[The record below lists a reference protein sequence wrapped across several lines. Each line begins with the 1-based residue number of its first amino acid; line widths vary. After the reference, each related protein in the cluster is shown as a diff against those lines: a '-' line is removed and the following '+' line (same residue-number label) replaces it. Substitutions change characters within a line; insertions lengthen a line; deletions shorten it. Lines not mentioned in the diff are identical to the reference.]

1 MTSGDFRKAHRFTVR
16 WEKGTT
22 GGPAFADR
30 GRSFL
35 QLRRSGLHVRG
46 ATDAG
51 GLDVAGHP
59 APRAAG
65 RVRRALG
72 ASLPIDELPPRC
84 AMVLYDTAVGMG
96 PMYAAAVARRA
107 LGFSERSPWNE
118 RLLSAFRHCN
128 DARTS
133 AAICHLRRARYCETA
148 AENPHL
154 RDFLPAWLGRVD
166 ALEEASSQM
175 KGPC

>member
-1 MTSGDFRKAHRFTVR
+1 
-16 WEKGTT
+16 
-22 GGPAFADR
+22 
-30 GRSFL
+30 
-35 QLRRSGLHVRG
+35 
-46 ATDAG
+46 
-51 GLDVAGHP
+51 
-59 APRAAG
+59 
-65 RVRRALG
+65 
-72 ASLPIDELPPRC
+72 
-84 AMVLYDTAVGMG
+84 MVLYDTAVGMG